1 MKNITSLP
9 IGDNYKIVRSDD
21 KNLELKVL
29 REKKSTHNSD
39 GGQKW
44 STVGYYN
51 NVRSAM
57 KRILDETV
65 SENLSG
71 DIKELISVI
80 DKSYK
85 KIDDGV
91 RNVVL

>member
-1 MKNITSLP
+1 MENNTLL
-9 IGDNYKIVRSDD
+9 IGDNYKLTRSDD

-51 NVRSAM
+51 TVGSAM
-57 KRILDETV
+57 KRVLDDTV

-71 DIKELISVI
+71 DIKDLISVI
-80 DKSYK
+80 NRSYK
-85 KIDDGV
+85 KIDDGT